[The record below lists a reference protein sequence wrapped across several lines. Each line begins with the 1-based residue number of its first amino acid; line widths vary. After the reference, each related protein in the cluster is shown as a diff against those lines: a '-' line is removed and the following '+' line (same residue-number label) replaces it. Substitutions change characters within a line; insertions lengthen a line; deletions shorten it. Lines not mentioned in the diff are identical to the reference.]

1 MSLPSRRPLSVPKST
16 THARDVEH
24 MLHCFIV
31 DDSDV
36 IRKFTRL
43 IFESLGFRVS
53 EADSPIAALERLATE
68 TPDYIL
74 VDWRM
79 PGENSIEFITKI
91 RALPLER
98 RPHIIYVVTE
108 NEPHE
113 IKRAIANG
121 ADSFLLKPF
130 NREIIEMKLA
140 EIRVTA

>member
-1 MSLPSRRPLSVPKST
+1 
-16 THARDVEH
+16 

-31 DDSDV
+31 DDSDI

-43 IFESLGFRVS
+43 IFENLGFRVS
-53 EADSPIAALERLATE
+53 EADGPVAALERLRTE
-68 TPDYIL
+68 SPDYIL

-79 PGENSIEFITKI
+79 PEANSIEFIAKLRTM
-91 RALPLER
+91 PLEQ
-98 RPHIIYVVTE
+98 RPYIIYVVTE

-113 IKRAIANG
+113 IKRAMANG

>member
-1 MSLPSRRPLSVPKST
+1 
-16 THARDVEH
+16 

-31 DDSDV
+31 DDSDI

-43 IFESLGFRVS
+43 IFENLGFRVS
-53 EADSPIAALERLATE
+53 EADGPVAALERLRTE
-68 TPDYIL
+68 SPDYIL

-79 PGENSIEFITKI
+79 PDTNSIEFIAKLRT
-91 RALPLER
+91 LPLEQ
-98 RPHIIYVVTE
+98 RPYIIYVTTE

-113 IKRAIANG
+113 IKRALANG

-130 NREIIEMKLA
+130 NRKIIEMKLA